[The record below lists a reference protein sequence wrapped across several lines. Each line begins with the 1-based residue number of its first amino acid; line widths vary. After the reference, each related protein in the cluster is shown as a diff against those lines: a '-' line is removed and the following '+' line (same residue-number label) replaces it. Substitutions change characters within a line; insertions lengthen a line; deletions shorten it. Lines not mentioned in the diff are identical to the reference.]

1 MAAITYKCPNCG
13 GGLIFEPETQKYKC
27 EYCLSRFMQ
36 ADLEGQAFGENGGET
51 AETGEEEAALAD
63 GGYSAAGEAAVY
75 SCPSCGAE
83 VATDPTTAA
92 TFCYY
97 CHNPVILSGRLRGEY
112 LPDCVVP
119 FSIDRKRAE
128 GMFREWIGKKKYVP
142 KDFYSPGQIEK
153 LTGVYF
159 PYWLFRCRI
168 DGKLSAQG
176 TKIRSWTTG
185 NMRYTE
191 RKTYQVERQGMVKI
205 NYVARNAIHKADSR
219 LCEGVLPY
227 PKEGIKPFSMG
238 CLSGFVAQKRDRRK
252 EEFIPEVYQEV
263 KDFALVKLK
272 ESAGGYSELKVS
284 QQIADVEDARWDY
297 GLFPVWTLTYK
308 GPKDG
313 KMYYFAMNGQTGK
326 ICGELPVDGGK
337 LFGLFM
343 CIFLPVLLVLLG
355 VGYFLPL

>member
-13 GGLIFEPETQKYKC
+13 GGLLFEPETQKYKC
-27 EYCLSRFMQ
+27 EYCLSRFAQ
-36 ADLEGQAFGENGGET
+36 EDLERQVFEEG
-51 AETGEEEAALAD
+51 TGIEDDAGKDDAAD
-63 GGYSAAGEAAVY
+63 EAAVY

-83 VATDPTTAA
+83 VVTDSTTAA

-119 FSIDRKRAE
+119 FGIDRKQAE
-128 GMFREWIGKKKYVP
+128 KSFREWIGKKRYVP
-142 KDFYSPGQIEK
+142 RAFYSSGQIEK

-159 PYWLFRCRI
+159 PYWIFRCRI

-176 TKIRSWTTG
+176 TKLRSWTAG
-185 NMRYTE
+185 NMRYSE
-191 RKTYQVERQGMVKI
+191 RKTYQVERQGQVKI
-205 NYVARNAIHKADSR
+205 DYVARNAIQRADSR

-227 PKEGIKPFSMG
+227 SREGIKSFSMG
-238 CLSGFVAQKRDRRK
+238 CLSGFVAEKRDRGK

-263 KDFALVKLK
+263 KDFALSRLK
-272 ESAGGYSELKVS
+272 ESAGGYTELKVS
-284 QQIADVEDARWDY
+284 QQTADVLDARWDY

-308 GPKDG
+308 GPEDG
-313 KMYYFAMNGQTGK
+313 KVYYFAMNGQTGK

-337 LFGLFM
+337 LFGLF
-343 CIFLPVLLVLLG
+343 ISVFLPVFFVLLG
-355 VGYFLPL
+355 VGYFLPF

>member
-1 MAAITYKCPNCG
+1 MC
-13 GGLIFEPETQKYKC
+13 
-27 EYCLSRFMQ
+27 
-36 ADLEGQAFGENGGET
+36 
-51 AETGEEEAALAD
+51 
-63 GGYSAAGEAAVY
+63 
-75 SCPSCGAE
+75 
-83 VATDPTTAA
+83 
-92 TFCYY
+92 
-97 CHNPVILSGRLRGEY
+97 
-112 LPDCVVP
+112 
-119 FSIDRKRAE
+119 
-128 GMFREWIGKKKYVP
+128 P

-168 DGKLSAQG
+168 DGKLRAQG

-313 KMYYFAMNGQTGK
+313 KMYY
-326 ICGELPVDGGK
+326 LP
-337 LFGLFM
+337 
-343 CIFLPVLLVLLG
+343 
-355 VGYFLPL
+355 